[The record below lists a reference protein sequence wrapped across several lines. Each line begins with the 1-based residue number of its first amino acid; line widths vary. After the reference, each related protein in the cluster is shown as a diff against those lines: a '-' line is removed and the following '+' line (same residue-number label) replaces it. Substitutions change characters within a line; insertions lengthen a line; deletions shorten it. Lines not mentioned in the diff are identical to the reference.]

1 MIKHNLQQALWGSL
15 FLLLGTSCGTV
26 FEHGEL
32 CPDNIP
38 PVPDEPV
45 VYKIR
50 FDDSRNMNF
59 ADAFS
64 SEIKSLSLY
73 VADSK
78 SKEIVWT
85 YDETDPA
92 KLQSGSYEL
101 ELPLEPGTY
110 DFVTWCGL
118 EQGLVDEVNRSFIPA
133 YSDDVKK
140 IEQLCV
146 QLDGGINL
154 PVDQALSELHNGI
167 LMEQTLADK
176 SRTLVVPLTRNTNNV
191 HIVLQRIDGTD
202 LDASDFSFEIVADN
216 GLMNYDN
223 SLLADDD
230 RHYIEYAKSNNAS
243 TSGGIAVV
251 GELKT
256 ARMVYGHPMRLKA
269 MHQGK
274 TLLNIPLVTYALLVK
289 GHYHEEM
296 SEQEFLDRQNEWNFI
311 FFLNDQNQWEQSNL
325 YINDWHVILDD
336 MNL

>member
-1 MIKHNLQQALWGSL
+1 MIKHNLQQTVWGSL
-15 FLLLGTSCGTV
+15 FLLLCSSCGSV

-32 CPDNIP
+32 CPDDIP

-64 SEIKSLSLY
+64 AEVKSLSLY
-73 VADSK
+73 VADSQ
-78 SKEIVWT
+78 SKDIVWS
-85 YDETDPA
+85 YDETDLS
-92 KLQSGSYEL
+92 KLQSGNYEL
-101 ELPLEPGTY
+101 ELPVEPGTY
-110 DFVTWCGL
+110 DIVAWCGL
-118 EQGLVDEVNRSFIPA
+118 ALGTEETSTFVPTYFN
-133 YSDDVKK
+133 DVKK

-146 QLDGGINL
+146 QLDGGINT
-154 PVDQALSELHNGI
+154 PCDQALDELHNGI

-176 SRTLVVPLTRNTNNV
+176 STTLVMPLTRNTNNV

-223 SLLADDD
+223 SLLPDDE

-274 TLLNIPLVTYALLVK
+274 TLLNIPLITYALLVK

-325 YINDWHVILDD
+325 YINDWHVILDE